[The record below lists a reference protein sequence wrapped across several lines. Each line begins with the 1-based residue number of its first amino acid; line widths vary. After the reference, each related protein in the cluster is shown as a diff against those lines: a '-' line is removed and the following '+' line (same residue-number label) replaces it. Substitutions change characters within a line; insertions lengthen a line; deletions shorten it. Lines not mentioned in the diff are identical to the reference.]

1 MSKQNKKEYTLN
13 REKYKAIKKF
23 DHQQL
28 ENFCCDIYKSG
39 KVAGFK
45 EGYQIAYSDAA
56 KQQEASDGGSDIGL
70 ADIIKAIGEVK
81 GIGPKKLEEI
91 ESVMKAV
98 LFPDAVGDEVE
109 NCVR

>member
-39 KVAGFK
+39 YKNGYHEGSIDGFREAEK
-45 EGYQIAYSDAA
+45 QAA
-56 KQQEASDGGSDIGL
+56 ECGGSDIGL

-98 LFPDAVGDEVE
+98 LFPGAVGEE
-109 NCVR
+109 G